1 MTIETKAE
9 QINRFFCFEQNLTSF
24 SNANFKCREHARLVE
39 DKKMRIQLNNFQTMQ
54 QGCHNGNKK
63 MVNKLTINESNSM
76 IEQSLTMEDIVVTI
90 DKLVTPF

>member
-1 MTIETKAE
+1 
-9 QINRFFCFEQNLTSF
+9 
-24 SNANFKCREHARLVE
+24 
-39 DKKMRIQLNNFQTMQ
+39 MRIQLNNFQTMQ

-76 IEQSLTMEDIVVTI
+76 IERSLTMEDIVVTI